1 MNEKSRPN
9 VVLIIT
15 DDQGYGTVGVHG
27 DDQVR
32 TPYMDRLANEG
43 VAFDRFYGHPLCS
56 PSRAALMTGR
66 YFYRTGILHTSRGGA
81 LMSGDEVTA
90 AELFRDAGYR
100 TGIFGKWHLGDN
112 YPMRPMDQGFEKAVW
127 HKGGG
132 IGQAPVRPNSYFDSL
147 LWREGEEFQAKGYC
161 TDVFFDE
168 ALAFIEE
175 HQSEPFFIYIPTN
188 APHNPLEISD
198 EYADPYREMGL
209 DDSVARIY
217 GMVENIDDNIG
228 RLLELLERL
237 GLDED
242 TIIIFTSDHG
252 PAGGRYNA
260 GLRST
265 KGDVYEG
272 GIRVPYFMRW
282 PKGMPAGFKTDKI
295 ASHIDVL
302 PTLLSLC
309 NVDSPADLR
318 MDGVDLTPLIRGR
331 EVEWLDRTLFIQTHR
346 GSRPRQYHNCT
357 AITQRYKWLGYPSTG
372 EQWDFET
379 SSTDPVMALYD
390 LEDDPGEEKEIG
402 GQMPDL
408 VAQMKRDYDVWF
420 DDVASDWQAGVI
432 HIGNLAENPLT
443 LCRYQDSE
451 YISELPHGW
460 RVKIEQSGTYELRIN
475 RESLNG
481 AGALGVQWQGNT
493 QRNLLAAGENTGRF
507 ELEAG
512 DGKLEIW
519 FELEDIGRVAFSS
532 NLTIGDVEVDYLGY
546 GQNSKAIE
554 K

>member
-1 MNEKSRPN
+1 MNEKNRPN

-27 DDQVR
+27 NDQVR

-228 RLLELLERL
+228 RLMELLERL

-242 TIIIFTSDHG
+242 TIIVFTSDHG

-432 HIGNLAENPLT
+432 HIGNSAENPLT

-532 NLTIGDVEVDYLGY
+532 NLTIGDVEVDYLG
-546 GQNSKAIE
+546 
-554 K
+554 

>member
-1 MNEKSRPN
+1 MNEKNTPN

-27 DDQVR
+27 NDQVR
-32 TPYMDRLANEG
+32 TPYMDCLANEG

-132 IGQAPVRPNSYFDSL
+132 IGQTPVRPNSYFDSF

-175 HQSEPFFIYIPTN
+175 HQREPFFIYIPTN
-188 APHNPLEISD
+188 APHDPLEVSD

-228 RLLELLERL
+228 RLMELLERL

-282 PKGMPAGFKTDKI
+282 PKGMPTGFKTDKI

-309 NVDSPADLR
+309 NVDSPSDLR
-318 MDGVDLTPLIRGR
+318 MDGVDLTPLIRGQG
-331 EVEWLDRTLFIQTHR
+331 VAWLDRTLFIQTHR

-357 AITQRYKWLGYPSTG
+357 AITQRYKWLGYPGTG
-372 EQWDFET
+372 GQWDFEA
-379 SSTDPVMALYD
+379 SLTDPVMELYD
-390 LEDDPGEEKEIG
+390 LEDDPGEEKELSV
-402 GQMPDL
+402 QMPGL
-408 VAQMKRDYDVWF
+408 VAQMKRDYDAWF
-420 DDVASDWQAGVI
+420 DDVTSDWQAGVI
-432 HIGNLAENPLT
+432 HIGNSTENPLT

-460 RVKIEQSGTYELRIN
+460 RVKIEQGGTYELRIN

-481 AGALGVQWQGNT
+481 AGALGVQWQGNS
-493 QRNLLAAGENTGRF
+493 QRSPLATGENTGRF

-519 FELEDIGRVAFSS
+519 FELEGIGRVTFSS
-532 NLTIGDVEVDYLGY
+532 NLTIGDVEVDYLG
-546 GQNSKAIE
+546 
-554 K
+554 

>member
-1 MNEKSRPN
+1 MDEKNRPN

-27 DDQVR
+27 NDQIR

-147 LWREGEEFQAKGYC
+147 LWREGEDFQAKGYC

-168 ALAFIEE
+168 ALVFIEE
-175 HQSEPFFIYIPTN
+175 YQSEPFFIYIPTN
-188 APHNPLEISD
+188 APHGPLEISD

-282 PKGMPAGFKTDKI
+282 PKGLPAGFKTDKI

-309 NVDSPADLR
+309 NVDSPSDLR
-318 MDGVDLTPLIRGR
+318 MDGVDLTPLIRGHD
-331 EVEWLDRTLFIQTHR
+331 VEWLDRTLFIQTHR

-357 AITQRYKWLGYPSTG
+357 ALTQRYKWLGDPGTG
-372 EQWDFET
+372 GQWDFET
-379 SSTDPVMALYD
+379 SSTDPVMELYD

-408 VAQMKRDYDVWF
+408 VAQMRKDYDAWF

-432 HIGNLAENPLT
+432 HIGNSAENPLT

-460 RVKIEQSGTYELRIN
+460 RVKVEQSGTYEFRIN

-493 QRNLLAAGENTGRF
+493 QRSPLAAGENTGRF

-512 DGKLEIW
+512 DGNLEIW
-519 FELEDIGRVAFSS
+519 FELEDIGRVTFSS
-532 NLTIGDVEVDYLGY
+532 NLTIGDVEVDYLG
-546 GQNSKAIE
+546 
-554 K
+554 

>member
-1 MNEKSRPN
+1 MDEKNRPN

-27 DDQVR
+27 NDQVR

-81 LMSGDEVTA
+81 LMSDDEVTA

-147 LWREGEEFQAKGYC
+147 LWREGEDFQAKGYC

-175 HQSEPFFIYIPTN
+175 YQSEPFFIYIPTN
-188 APHNPLEISD
+188 APHGPLEISD

-309 NVDSPADLR
+309 NVDSPSDLR
-318 MDGVDLTPLIRGR
+318 MDGVDLTPLIRGH

-357 AITQRYKWLGYPSTG
+357 ALTQRYKWLGYPGTG
-372 EQWDFET
+372 GQWDFET
-379 SSTDPVMALYD
+379 SSTDPVMELYD

-408 VAQMKRDYDVWF
+408 VAQMKKDYDAWF

-432 HIGNLAENPLT
+432 HIGNSAENPLT

-460 RVKIEQSGTYELRIN
+460 RVKIEQSGTYKFRIN

-481 AGALGVQWQGNT
+481 AGALGVQWQGNS
-493 QRNLLAAGENTGRF
+493 QRSPLAAGENTGRF

-519 FELEDIGRVAFSS
+519 FELEDIGRVTFSS
-532 NLTIGDVEVDYLGY
+532 NLTIGDVEVDYLG
-546 GQNSKAIE
+546 
-554 K
+554 

>member
-1 MNEKSRPN
+1 MNEKSKPN

-15 DDQGYGTVGVHG
+15 DDQGYGTVGIHG
-27 DDQVR
+27 NDQVR

-90 AELFRDAGYR
+90 AKLFRDAGYR

-132 IGQAPVRPNSYFDSL
+132 IGQPPVRPNSYFDSF
-147 LWREGEEFQAKGYC
+147 LWREGEEFQAEGYC

-228 RLLELLERL
+228 RLMELLERL

-309 NVDSPADLR
+309 DVDFPSDLR
-318 MDGVDLTPLIRGR
+318 MDGVDLTPLIRGQG
-331 EVEWLDRTLFIQTHR
+331 VEWLDRTLFIQTHR
-346 GSRPRQYHNCT
+346 GSRPRQYHNCA
-357 AITQRYKWLGYPSTG
+357 AITQCYKWLGYPSTG
-372 EQWDFET
+372 ERWDFEA
-379 SSTDPVMALYD
+379 SSTDPVMELYD
-390 LEDDPGEEKEIG
+390 LEDDPGEVKEIG
-402 GQMPDL
+402 GRMPDL
-408 VAQMKRDYDVWF
+408 VGQMKKDYDAWF

-432 HIGNLAENPLT
+432 HIGNSAENPLT

-460 RVKIEQSGTYELRIN
+460 RVKIEQSGTYEFRIN

-493 QRNLLAAGENTGRF
+493 QRSPLAAGENTGRF

-512 DGKLEIW
+512 DGRLEIW
-519 FELEDIGRVAFSS
+519 FELEDIGRVTFSS
-532 NLTIGDVEVDYLGY
+532 NLTIGDVVVDYLG
-546 GQNSKAIE
+546 
-554 K
+554 

>member
-27 DDQVR
+27 NDQVR

-198 EYADPYREMGL
+198 DYADPYREMGL

-228 RLLELLERL
+228 RLMELLERL

-272 GIRVPYFMRW
+272 GIRVQYFMRW

-309 NVDSPADLR
+309 NVDSPSDLR
-318 MDGVDLTPLIRGR
+318 MDGVDLTPLIRGQG
-331 EVEWLDRTLFIQTHR
+331 VEWHNRTLFIQTHR

-372 EQWDFET
+372 GQWDFVT

-408 VAQMKRDYDVWF
+408 VAQMKRDYDAWF

-432 HIGNLAENPLT
+432 HIGNSAENPLT

-481 AGALGVQWQGNT
+481 AGTLGVQWQGNT
-493 QRNLLAAGENTGRF
+493 QRSPLDAGENTGRF

-519 FELEDIGRVAFSS
+519 FELEDIGRVTFSS
-532 NLTIGDVEVDYLGY
+532 NLTIGDVEVDYLG
-546 GQNSKAIE
+546 
-554 K
+554 

>member
-1 MNEKSRPN
+1 
-9 VVLIIT
+9 
-15 DDQGYGTVGVHG
+15 
-27 DDQVR
+27 
-32 TPYMDRLANEG
+32 MDRLANEG

-132 IGQAPVRPNSYFDSL
+132 IGQTPVRPNSYFDSL

-175 HQSEPFFIYIPTN
+175 HQSAPFFIYIPTN
-188 APHNPLEISD
+188 APHDPLEISD

-282 PKGMPAGFKTDKI
+282 PKGLPAGFKTDKI

-309 NVDSPADLR
+309 NVDSPSDLG
-318 MDGVDLTPLIRGR
+318 MDGVDLTPLIRGQ
-331 EVEWLDRTLFIQTHR
+331 EVAWLDRTLFIQTHR

-357 AITQRYKWLGYPSTG
+357 AITQRYKWLGYPGTG
-372 EQWDFET
+372 GQWDFET
-379 SSTDPVMALYD
+379 SSTDPVMELYD

-402 GQMPDL
+402 GLMPDL
-408 VAQMKRDYDVWF
+408 VAQIKRDYDAWF
-420 DDVASDWQAGVI
+420 DDVASDWQAGII
-432 HIGNLAENPLT
+432 HIGNSAENPLT

-481 AGALGVQWQGNT
+481 AGALGVQWLGNT
-493 QRNLLAAGENTGRF
+493 QRSPLVAGENTGRF

-512 DGKLEIW
+512 DGTLEIW
-519 FELEDIGRVAFSS
+519 FELEGIGRVTFSS
-532 NLTIGDVEVDYLGY
+532 NLTIGDVEVAYLG
-546 GQNSKAIE
+546 
-554 K
+554 

>member
-1 MNEKSRPN
+1 MDEKNRPN

-27 DDQVR
+27 NDQVR

-147 LWREGEEFQAKGYC
+147 LWREGEDFQAKGYC

-168 ALAFIEE
+168 ALVFIEE
-175 HQSEPFFIYIPTN
+175 YQSEPFFIYIPTN
-188 APHNPLEISD
+188 APHGPLEISD

-282 PKGMPAGFKTDKI
+282 PKGLPAGFKTDKI

-309 NVDSPADLR
+309 NVDSPSDLR
-318 MDGVDLTPLIRGR
+318 MDGVDLTPLIRGHD
-331 EVEWLDRTLFIQTHR
+331 VEWLDRTLFIQTHR

-357 AITQRYKWLGYPSTG
+357 ALTQRYKWLGYPGTG
-372 EQWDFET
+372 GQWDFET
-379 SSTDPVMALYD
+379 SSTDPVMELYD

-402 GQMPDL
+402 GQRPDF
-408 VAQMKRDYDVWF
+408 VAQMRKDYDAWF

-432 HIGNLAENPLT
+432 HIGNSAENPLT

-460 RVKIEQSGTYELRIN
+460 RVKIEQSGTYEFRIN

-481 AGALGVQWQGNT
+481 AGALGVQWQGNS
-493 QRNLLAAGENTGRF
+493 QRSPLAAGENTGRF

-519 FELEDIGRVAFSS
+519 FELEDIGRVTFSS
-532 NLTIGDVEVDYLGY
+532 NLTIGDVEVDYLG
-546 GQNSKAIE
+546 
-554 K
+554 

>member
-1 MNEKSRPN
+1 MDEKNRPN

-27 DDQVR
+27 NDQVR

-147 LWREGEEFQAKGYC
+147 LWREGEDFQAKGYC

-168 ALAFIEE
+168 VLAFIEE
-175 HQSEPFFIYIPTN
+175 YQSEPFFIYIPTN
-188 APHNPLEISD
+188 APHDPLEISD

-282 PKGMPAGFKTDKI
+282 PKGLPAGFKTDKI

-309 NVDSPADLR
+309 NVDSPSDLR
-318 MDGVDLTPLIRGR
+318 MDGVDLTPLIRGHD
-331 EVEWLDRTLFIQTHR
+331 VEWLDRTLFIQTHR

-357 AITQRYKWLGYPSTG
+357 VLTQRYKWLGYPGTG
-372 EQWDFET
+372 GQWDFET
-379 SSTDPVMALYD
+379 SSTDPVMELYD
-390 LEDDPGEEKEIG
+390 LEDDSGEEKEIG

-408 VAQMKRDYDVWF
+408 VAQMRKDYDAWF

-432 HIGNLAENPLT
+432 HIGNSAENPLT

-460 RVKIEQSGTYELRIN
+460 RVKVEQSGTYEFRIN

-493 QRNLLAAGENTGRF
+493 QRSPLAAGENTGRF

-512 DGKLEIW
+512 DGNLEIW
-519 FELEDIGRVAFSS
+519 FELEDIGRVTFSS
-532 NLTIGDVEVDYLGY
+532 NLTIGDVEVDYLG
-546 GQNSKAIE
+546 
-554 K
+554 

>member
-1 MNEKSRPN
+1 MDEKNRPN
-9 VVLIIT
+9 VVLVIT

-27 DDQVR
+27 NDQVR
-32 TPYMDRLANEG
+32 TPHMDRLANEG
-43 VAFDRFYGHPLCS
+43 VAFGRFYGHPLCS

-132 IGQAPVRPNSYFDSL
+132 IGQTPVRPNSYFDSL
-147 LWREGEEFQAKGYC
+147 LWREGEDFQAKGYC

-188 APHNPLEISD
+188 APHDPLEISD

-228 RLLELLERL
+228 RLMELLERL

-252 PAGGRYNA
+252 PSGGRYNA

-282 PKGMPAGFKTDKI
+282 PKGLPAGFKTDKI

-309 NVDSPADLR
+309 NVDSPSDLR
-318 MDGVDLTPLIRGR
+318 MDGVDLTPLMRGR
-331 EVEWLDRTLFIQTHR
+331 EAAWRDRTLFIQTHR

-357 AITQRYKWLGYPSTG
+357 AITQRYKWLGYPGTG
-372 EQWDFET
+372 GQWDFET
-379 SSTDPVMALYD
+379 SSTDPVMELYD
-390 LEDDPGEEKEIG
+390 LEEDPGEEKEIG
-402 GQMPDL
+402 GQMPGL
-408 VAQMKRDYDVWF
+408 VAQMKRDYDAWF

-451 YISELPHGW
+451 YVSELPHGW
-460 RVKIEQSGTYELRIN
+460 RVKIEQSGTYEFRIN

-481 AGALGVQWQGNT
+481 AGVLGVQWLGNT
-493 QRNLLAAGENTGRF
+493 QRSPLAAGENTGRF
-507 ELEAG
+507 ELESG
-512 DGKLEIW
+512 GGKLEIW

-532 NLTIGDVEVDYLGY
+532 NLTIGDVEVDYLGV
-546 GQNSKAIE
+546 GTVEI
-554 K
+554 

>member
-1 MNEKSRPN
+1 
-9 VVLIIT
+9 
-15 DDQGYGTVGVHG
+15 
-27 DDQVR
+27 
-32 TPYMDRLANEG
+32 MDRLANEG

-132 IGQAPVRPNSYFDSL
+132 IGQTPVRPNGYFDSL

-175 HQSEPFFIYIPTN
+175 YQSEPFFIYIPTN
-188 APHNPLEISD
+188 APHGPLEISD

-282 PKGMPAGFKTDKI
+282 PKGLPTGFKTDKI

-309 NVDSPADLR
+309 NVDSPSDLR
-318 MDGVDLTPLIRGR
+318 MDGVDLTPLIRGHD
-331 EVEWLDRTLFIQTHR
+331 VEWLDRTLFIQTHR

-357 AITQRYKWLGYPSTG
+357 ALTQRYKWLGYPGTG
-372 EQWDFET
+372 GQWDFET
-379 SSTDPVMALYD
+379 SSTDLVMELYD

-408 VAQMKRDYDVWF
+408 VAQMKRDYDAWF

-432 HIGNLAENPLT
+432 HIGNSAENPLT

-460 RVKIEQSGTYELRIN
+460 RVKIEQSGIYEFRIN

-481 AGALGVQWQGNT
+481 AGVLGVQWQGNT
-493 QRNLLAAGENTGRF
+493 QRSPLAAGENTGRF

-512 DGKLEIW
+512 DGNLEIW
-519 FELEDIGRVAFSS
+519 FELEDIGRVTFSS
-532 NLTIGDVEVDYLGY
+532 NLTIGDVEVDYLG
-546 GQNSKAIE
+546 
-554 K
+554 

>member
-1 MNEKSRPN
+1 MDEKNRPN

-27 DDQVR
+27 NDQVR

-147 LWREGEEFQAKGYC
+147 LWREGEDFQAKGYC

-175 HQSEPFFIYIPTN
+175 YQSEPFFIYIPTN
-188 APHNPLEISD
+188 APHGPLEISD

-209 DDSVARIY
+209 DESVARIY

-282 PKGMPAGFKTDKI
+282 LKGLLAGFKTDKI

-309 NVDSPADLR
+309 NVDSPSDLR
-318 MDGVDLTPLIRGR
+318 MDGVDLTPLIRGHD
-331 EVEWLDRTLFIQTHR
+331 VEWLDRTLFIQTHR

-357 AITQRYKWLGYPSTG
+357 ALTQRYKWLGYPGTG
-372 EQWDFET
+372 GQWDFET
-379 SSTDPVMALYD
+379 SSTDPVMELYD

-408 VAQMKRDYDVWF
+408 VAQMKRDYDAWF

-432 HIGNLAENPLT
+432 HIGNSAENPLT

-460 RVKIEQSGTYELRIN
+460 RVKVEQSGTYEFRIN

-481 AGALGVQWQGNT
+481 AGALGVQWQGDT
-493 QRNLLAAGENTGRF
+493 QRSPLAAGENTGRF

-512 DGKLEIW
+512 DGNLEIW
-519 FELEDIGRVAFSS
+519 FELEDIGRVTFSS
-532 NLTIGDVEVDYLGY
+532 NLTIGDVEVDYLG
-546 GQNSKAIE
+546 
-554 K
+554 

>member
-1 MNEKSRPN
+1 MDEKNRPN

-27 DDQVR
+27 NDQVR

-132 IGQAPVRPNSYFDSL
+132 IGQSPVRPNSYFDSL
-147 LWREGEEFQAKGYC
+147 LWREGEDFQAKGYC

-175 HQSEPFFIYIPTN
+175 YQSEPFFIYIPTN
-188 APHNPLEISD
+188 APHDPLEISD

-282 PKGMPAGFKTDKI
+282 PKGLPAGFKTDKI

-309 NVDSPADLR
+309 NVDSPSDLR
-318 MDGVDLTPLIRGR
+318 MDGVDLTPLIRGH

-357 AITQRYKWLGYPSTG
+357 ALTQRYKWLGYPGTG
-372 EQWDFET
+372 GQWDFET
-379 SSTDPVMALYD
+379 SSTDPVMELYD

-402 GQMPDL
+402 GQMPDF
-408 VAQMKRDYDVWF
+408 VAQMRKDYDAWF

-432 HIGNLAENPLT
+432 HIGNSAENPLT

-460 RVKIEQSGTYELRIN
+460 RVKVEQSGTYEFRIN

-481 AGALGVQWQGNT
+481 AGALGVQWQGNS
-493 QRNLLAAGENTGRF
+493 QRSPLAAGENTGRF

-519 FELEDIGRVAFSS
+519 FELEDIGRVTFSS
-532 NLTIGDVEVDYLGY
+532 NLTIGDVEVDYLG
-546 GQNSKAIE
+546 
-554 K
+554 

>member
-1 MNEKSRPN
+1 MNEKNRPN

-32 TPYMDRLANEG
+32 TPHMDRLANEG

-112 YPMRPMDQGFEKAVW
+112 YPMRPMDQGFEKALW

-188 APHNPLEISD
+188 APHDPLEISD

-228 RLLELLERL
+228 RLMELLERL

-309 NVDSPADLR
+309 NVDSPPGLR
-318 MDGVDLTPLIRGR
+318 MDGVDLTPLIRGQK
-331 EVEWLDRTLFIQTHR
+331 VEWPDRTLFIQTHR

-372 EQWDFET
+372 GQWDFET
-379 SSTDPVMALYD
+379 SSTDPVMELYD

-408 VAQMKRDYDVWF
+408 VAEMKRDYDAWF

-432 HIGNLAENPLT
+432 HIGNSAENPLT

-460 RVKIEQSGTYELRIN
+460 RVKIEQGGTYELRIN

-481 AGALGVQWQGNT
+481 AGALGVQWQGNA
-493 QRNLLAAGENTGRF
+493 QRSPLAAGENTGRF

-532 NLTIGDVEVDYLGY
+532 NLTIGDVEVDYLG
-546 GQNSKAIE
+546 
-554 K
+554 

>member
-1 MNEKSRPN
+1 MDEKNRPN

-27 DDQVR
+27 NDQIR

-147 LWREGEEFQAKGYC
+147 LWREGEDFQAKGYC

-175 HQSEPFFIYIPTN
+175 YQSEPFFIYIPTN
-188 APHNPLEISD
+188 APHGPLEISD

-282 PKGMPAGFKTDKI
+282 PKGLPAGFKTDKI

-309 NVDSPADLR
+309 NVDSPSDLR
-318 MDGVDLTPLIRGR
+318 MDGVDLTPLIRGHD
-331 EVEWLDRTLFIQTHR
+331 VEWLDRTLFIQTHR

-357 AITQRYKWLGYPSTG
+357 ALTQRYKWLGYPGTG
-372 EQWDFET
+372 GQWDFET
-379 SSTDPVMALYD
+379 SSTDPVMELYD
-390 LEDDPGEEKEIG
+390 LEDDSGEEKEIG

-408 VAQMKRDYDVWF
+408 VAQMRKDYDAWF

-432 HIGNLAENPLT
+432 HIGNSAENPLT

-460 RVKIEQSGTYELRIN
+460 RVKVEQSGTYEFRIN

-481 AGALGVQWQGNT
+481 AGALGVQWQGDT
-493 QRNLLAAGENTGRF
+493 QRSPLAAGENTGRF

-512 DGKLEIW
+512 DGNLEIW
-519 FELEDIGRVAFSS
+519 FELEDIGRVTFSS
-532 NLTIGDVEVDYLGY
+532 NLTIGDVEVDYLG
-546 GQNSKAIE
+546 
-554 K
+554 

>member
-1 MNEKSRPN
+1 MDEKNRPN

-27 DDQVR
+27 NDQVR

-147 LWREGEEFQAKGYC
+147 LWREGEDFQAKGYC

-175 HQSEPFFIYIPTN
+175 YQSEPFFIYIPTN
-188 APHNPLEISD
+188 APHGPLEISD

-282 PKGMPAGFKTDKI
+282 PRGRPAGFKTDKI

-309 NVDSPADLR
+309 NVDSPSDLR
-318 MDGVDLTPLIRGR
+318 MDGVDLTPLIRGHD
-331 EVEWLDRTLFIQTHR
+331 VEWLDRTLFIQTHR

-357 AITQRYKWLGYPSTG
+357 ALTQRYKWLGYPGTG
-372 EQWDFET
+372 GQWDFEA
-379 SSTDPVMALYD
+379 SSIDPVMELYD

-402 GQMPDL
+402 DQVPGL
-408 VAQMKRDYDVWF
+408 VAQMKKDYDAWF

-432 HIGNLAENPLT
+432 HIGNSAENPLT

-460 RVKIEQSGTYELRIN
+460 RVKIEQSGIYEFRIN

-493 QRNLLAAGENTGRF
+493 QRSPLAAGENTGRF

-512 DGKLEIW
+512 DGNLEIW
-519 FELEDIGRVAFSS
+519 FELEDIGRVTFSS
-532 NLTIGDVEVDYLGY
+532 NLTIGDVEVDYLG
-546 GQNSKAIE
+546 
-554 K
+554 

>member
-1 MNEKSRPN
+1 MDEKNRPN

-27 DDQVR
+27 NDQVR

-132 IGQAPVRPNSYFDSL
+132 IGQTPVRPNGYFDSL

-188 APHNPLEISD
+188 APHDPLEISD

-228 RLLELLERL
+228 RLMELLERL

-309 NVDSPADLR
+309 NVDSPSDLR
-318 MDGVDLTPLIRGR
+318 MDGVDLTPLIRGHD
-331 EVEWLDRTLFIQTHR
+331 VEWLDRTLFIQTHR

-357 AITQRYKWLGYPSTG
+357 ALTQRYKWLGYPGTG
-372 EQWDFET
+372 GQWDFET
-379 SSTDPVMALYD
+379 SSTDPVMELYD

-408 VAQMKRDYDVWF
+408 VAQMRKDYDAWF

-432 HIGNLAENPLT
+432 LIGNSAENPLT

-460 RVKIEQSGTYELRIN
+460 RVKVEQSGTYEFRIN

-493 QRNLLAAGENTGRF
+493 QRSPLAAGENTGRF

-519 FELEDIGRVAFSS
+519 FELEDIGRVTFSS
-532 NLTIGDVEVDYLGY
+532 NLTIGDVEVNYLG
-546 GQNSKAIE
+546 
-554 K
+554 

>member
-1 MNEKSRPN
+1 MDEKNRPN

-27 DDQVR
+27 NDQVR

-147 LWREGEEFQAKGYC
+147 LWREGEDFQAKGYC

-168 ALAFIEE
+168 VLAFIEE
-175 HQSEPFFIYIPTN
+175 YQSEPFFIYIPTN
-188 APHNPLEISD
+188 APHGPLEISD

-282 PKGMPAGFKTDKI
+282 PKGLPAGFKTDKI

-309 NVDSPADLR
+309 NVDSPSDLR
-318 MDGVDLTPLIRGR
+318 MDGVDLTPLIRGHD
-331 EVEWLDRTLFIQTHR
+331 VEWLDRTLFIQTHR

-357 AITQRYKWLGYPSTG
+357 ALTQRYKWLGYPGTG
-372 EQWDFET
+372 GQWDFET
-379 SSTDPVMALYD
+379 SSTDLVMELYD

-408 VAQMKRDYDVWF
+408 VAQMKRDYDAWF
-420 DDVASDWQAGVI
+420 DDVASDWQVGVI
-432 HIGNLAENPLT
+432 HIGNSAENPLT

-460 RVKIEQSGTYELRIN
+460 RVKVEQSGTYEFRIN

-493 QRNLLAAGENTGRF
+493 QRSPLAVGENTGRF

-512 DGKLEIW
+512 DGNLEIW
-519 FELEDIGRVAFSS
+519 FELEDIGRVTFSS
-532 NLTIGDVEVDYLGY
+532 NLTIGDVEVDYLG
-546 GQNSKAIE
+546 
-554 K
+554 

>member
-32 TPYMDRLANEG
+32 TPHMDRLANEG

-132 IGQAPVRPNSYFDSL
+132 IGQAPVRPNSYFDSF

-168 ALAFIEE
+168 ALAFIEK

-188 APHNPLEISD
+188 APHDPLEISD
-198 EYADPYREMGL
+198 DYADPYREMGL
-209 DDSVARIY
+209 NDSVARIY

-228 RLLELLERL
+228 RLMELLERL

-242 TIIIFTSDHG
+242 TIIVFTSDHG

-309 NVDSPADLR
+309 NVDSPSDLR
-318 MDGVDLTPLIRGR
+318 MDGVDLTPLIRGQK
-331 EVEWLDRTLFIQTHR
+331 VEWPDRTLFIQTHR

-357 AITQRYKWLGYPSTG
+357 AITQRYKWLGYPSSG
-372 EQWDFET
+372 GQWDFET

-408 VAQMKRDYDVWF
+408 VAQMKRDYDAWF

-432 HIGNLAENPLT
+432 HIGNSAENPLT

-481 AGALGVQWQGNT
+481 AGTLGVQWQGNT
-493 QRNLLAAGENTGRF
+493 QRSPLAAGENTGRF

-532 NLTIGDVEVDYLGY
+532 NLTIGDVEVDYLG
-546 GQNSKAIE
+546 
-554 K
+554 

>member
-1 MNEKSRPN
+1 
-9 VVLIIT
+9 
-15 DDQGYGTVGVHG
+15 
-27 DDQVR
+27 
-32 TPYMDRLANEG
+32 MDRLANEG

-147 LWREGEEFQAKGYC
+147 LLREGEEFQAKGYC

-228 RLLELLERL
+228 QLMELLERL

-242 TIIIFTSDHG
+242 TIIVFTSDHG

-282 PKGMPAGFKTDKI
+282 PKGMLAGFKTDKI

-309 NVDSPADLR
+309 NVDSPSDLR
-318 MDGVDLTPLIRGR
+318 MDGVDLMPLIRGQK
-331 EVEWLDRTLFIQTHR
+331 VEWLDRTLFIQTHR

-372 EQWDFET
+372 GQWDFET

-432 HIGNLAENPLT
+432 HIGNSAENPLT

-460 RVKIEQSGTYELRIN
+460 RVKIEQSGTYALRIN
-475 RESLNG
+475 REPLNG
-481 AGALGVQWQGNT
+481 AGALGVQWQGKT
-493 QRNLLAAGENTGRF
+493 QKNLLAAGENTGRF

-519 FELEDIGRVAFSS
+519 FELEDIGRVTFSS
-532 NLTIGDVEVDYLGY
+532 NLTIGDVEVDYLG
-546 GQNSKAIE
+546 
-554 K
+554 

>member
-1 MNEKSRPN
+1 MNEKNRPN

-15 DDQGYGTVGVHG
+15 DDQGYGTVAVHG
-27 DDQVR
+27 NDQVR

-198 EYADPYREMGL
+198 DYADPYREMGL

-228 RLLELLERL
+228 RLIELLERL

-309 NVDSPADLR
+309 NVDSPSDLR
-318 MDGVDLTPLIRGR
+318 MDGVDLTPLIRGQK
-331 EVEWLDRTLFIQTHR
+331 VEWLDRTLFIQTHR

-408 VAQMKRDYDVWF
+408 VARMKRDYDVWF

-432 HIGNLAENPLT
+432 HIGNSAENPLT

-451 YISELPHGW
+451 YVSELPHGW
-460 RVKIEQSGTYELRIN
+460 RVKIEQSGTYGIRIN

-493 QRNLLAAGENTGRF
+493 HRNPLAAGENTGRF

-519 FELEDIGRVAFSS
+519 FELEGIGRVAFSS
-532 NLTIGDVEVDYLGY
+532 NLTIGDVEVDYLG
-546 GQNSKAIE
+546 
-554 K
+554 

>member
-1 MNEKSRPN
+1 MNEKNRPN
-9 VVLIIT
+9 VVLVIT
-15 DDQGYGTVGVHG
+15 DDQGYGTVEVHG
-27 DDQVR
+27 NDQVR
-32 TPYMDRLANEG
+32 TPHMDRLANDG
-43 VAFDRFYGHPLCS
+43 VAFDRFYGNPLCS

-132 IGQAPVRPNSYFDSL
+132 IGQPPVRPNSYFNSL

-228 RLLELLERL
+228 RLMELLERL
-237 GLDED
+237 GLDEN

-260 GLRST
+260 GLRSQ

-309 NVDSPADLR
+309 NMDSPSDLR
-318 MDGVDLTPLIRGR
+318 MDGVDLTPLIRGH

-357 AITQRYKWLGYPSTG
+357 AITQRYKWLGYPSTCG
-372 EQWDFET
+372 QWDFET
-379 SSTDPVMALYD
+379 SSTDPVMELYD
-390 LEDDPGEEKEIG
+390 LEDDPGEEKELS

-408 VAQMKRDYDVWF
+408 VEQMKKDYDAWF

-432 HIGNLAENPLT
+432 HIGNSAENPLT

-493 QRNLLAAGENTGRF
+493 QRSPLAAGENTGRF

-519 FELEDIGRVAFSS
+519 FELEDIGRVTFSS
-532 NLTIGDVEVDYLGY
+532 NLTIGDVEVDYLG
-546 GQNSKAIE
+546 
-554 K
+554 